1 MTKVYELQAVATL
14 TMGTSPKGST
24 YNSDGTGMPLLN
36 GPTEFGAV
44 HPVCTLFTTSPVRT
58 CKAGDLL
65 FCVRGSTTGRMN
77 WADRPYAIGRGVA
90 AIRSYSPPETRY
102 LRYYLEAHLPSLLKR
117 AGGGTFP
124 NLRQADIATFPI
136 LWPDNRKEIA
146 AVLTAYDELIENNT
160 RRIQVLEDMVQA
172 LYREWFVEYRFPGH
186 EDVELVDSE
195 LGAIPMGWHVSTFGD
210 AFQVVGG
217 ATPSTKCPEY
227 WDGGTINWYT
237 PSDLTRHGHMFI
249 DKSSRRITQAG
260 LDACSATLFPAGSVM
275 MTSRATLGVLAINTE
290 PACTNQG
297 FITVLPN
304 ERLPAAFIYFLLASK
319 AAEIEALASG
329 ATFKEIS
336 KRSFRTIR
344 FALPPVDLVT
354 RFTKLTDPMLG
365 LIRNLIRQNAN
376 LRATRD
382 LLLPRLV
389 SGEIDVSNLDID
401 TEWLVA

>member
-14 TMGTSPKGST
+14 TMGISPKGST

-65 FCVRGSTTGRMN
+65 FCVRGSTGRMN

-172 LYREWFVEYRFPGH
+172 LYREWFVEFRSSLLQQIEIVSSEHGPIPKGWRVVPYGTIADEVKDGVDPQDVDPQTTYVGLEHLPRQSFTMTESGFAYEVSSRKWRFRQGDILFGRLRPYFHKVALAWDSGISSTDIIVIRPKPGMEELALQVAFSPEFVGH
-186 EDVELVDSE
+186 AVATSGGTDRPRAQWKDMAKFPVVLPPDPVLLRFAELVRP
-195 LGAIPMGWHVSTFGD
+195 LI
-210 AFQVVGG
+210 
-217 ATPSTKCPEY
+217 
-227 WDGGTINWYT
+227 
-237 PSDLTRHGHMFI
+237 DLA
-249 DKSSRRITQAG
+249 QN
-260 LDACSATLFPAGSVM
+260 
-275 MTSRATLGVLAINTE
+275 LA
-290 PACTNQG
+290 
-297 FITVLPN
+297 
-304 ERLPAAFIYFLLASK
+304 
-319 AAEIEALASG
+319 
-329 ATFKEIS
+329 
-336 KRSFRTIR
+336 
-344 FALPPVDLVT
+344 
-354 RFTKLTDPMLG
+354 
-365 LIRNLIRQNAN
+365 RQNVV
-376 LRATRD
+376 LRQSVD
-382 LLLPRLV
+382 LLLPKLV
-389 SGEIDVSNLDID
+389 SGEFDVSDLDID
-401 TEWLVA
+401 TDWLVA

>member
-14 TMGTSPKGST
+14 TMGISPKGST

-172 LYREWFVEYRFPGH
+172 LYREWFVEFRSSLLQQIEIVSSEHGPIPKGWRVVPYGTIADEVKDGVDPQDVDPQTTYVGLEHLPRQSFTMTESGFAYEVSSRKWRFRQGDILFGRLRPYFHKVALAWDSGISSTDIIVIRPKPGMEELALQVAFSPEFVGH
-186 EDVELVDSE
+186 AVATSGGTDRPRAQWKDMAKFPVVLPPDPVLLRFAELVRP
-195 LGAIPMGWHVSTFGD
+195 LI
-210 AFQVVGG
+210 
-217 ATPSTKCPEY
+217 
-227 WDGGTINWYT
+227 
-237 PSDLTRHGHMFI
+237 DLA
-249 DKSSRRITQAG
+249 QN
-260 LDACSATLFPAGSVM
+260 
-275 MTSRATLGVLAINTE
+275 LA
-290 PACTNQG
+290 
-297 FITVLPN
+297 
-304 ERLPAAFIYFLLASK
+304 
-319 AAEIEALASG
+319 
-329 ATFKEIS
+329 
-336 KRSFRTIR
+336 
-344 FALPPVDLVT
+344 
-354 RFTKLTDPMLG
+354 
-365 LIRNLIRQNAN
+365 RQNVV
-376 LRATRD
+376 LRQSVD
-382 LLLPRLV
+382 LLLPKLV
-389 SGEIDVSNLDID
+389 SGEFDVSDLDID
-401 TEWLVA
+401 TDWLVA